1 MTEGTEHALEYA
13 CSGVM
18 FCMAIAMLLWLHS
31 AFMRQAE
38 VIGRTPERVTMF
50 EQKG

>member
-13 CSGVM
+13 FSGVI
-18 FCMAIAMLLWLHS
+18 FCMAFGMLLWLHS

-38 VIGRTPERVTMF
+38 VIGITPERVIMF
-50 EQKG
+50 EEEG